1 MNIKNVISLENSSGQ
16 KNLEKFESITI
27 GNNESYL
34 RQISKKVDFNDPE
47 IHNNIVVL
55 QNYCME
61 NEVMAMAAVQLG
73 IPKRIVYVK
82 NTNLEILNSRLTSE
96 GKEKTKDYNEAKVL
110 INPEIVSKEGLTTF
124 WEACASCSWY
134 EGDVKKWYNG
144 KVKRPYK
151 IRVKYYDIKGNGH
164 EDEFE
169 GFEST
174 VLCHEIDH
182 LEGILHIDIADK
194 IIKGTKEE
202 RIELRKKDGYT
213 IISQTGDFE
222 QLKSKNKR

>member
-1 MNIKNVISLENSSGQ
+1 M
-16 KNLEKFESITI
+16 EKFESITI
-27 GNNESYL
+27 GNNEKYL
-34 RQISKKVDFNDPE
+34 RQVSKKVDFKDPE

-55 QNYCME
+55 QDYCVE

-73 IPKRIVYVK
+73 IAKRIVYVK
-82 NTNLEILNSRLTSE
+82 NTNLERLNKRLTDE
-96 GKEKTKDYNEAKVL
+96 GREETKDYNEAKVL
-110 INPEIVSKEGLTTF
+110 INPEIISKEGLTTF

-134 EGDVKKWYNG
+134 EGEVKKWYNG

-151 IRVKYYDIKGNGH
+151 IRVRYFDMEGNVH
-164 EDEFE
+164 ENGFE

-182 LEGILHIDIADK
+182 LDGILHIDIADK
-194 IIKGTKEE
+194 VIKGTKEE
-202 RIELRKKDGYT
+202 RIKLRKKEGYT

-222 QLKSKNKR
+222 QLKSKKIDEKGEENER

>member
-1 MNIKNVISLENSSGQ
+1 MQ
-16 KNLEKFESITI
+16 
-27 GNNESYL
+27 
-34 RQISKKVDFNDPE
+34 
-47 IHNNIVVL
+47 
-55 QNYCME
+55 

-73 IPKRIVYVK
+73 IPKRVVYVK
-82 NTNLEILNSRLTSE
+82 NTNLEILNKRLTDE
-96 GKEKTKDYNEAKVL
+96 GKEETKDYNEAKVL
-110 INPEIVSKEGLTTF
+110 INPEIISKEGLTTF

-134 EGDVKKWYNG
+134 EGEVKKWHIG

-151 IRVKYYDIKGNGH
+151 IKVKYHDLEGNVH

-182 LEGILHIDIADK
+182 LDGILHIDIADK
-194 IIKGTKEE
+194 VVKGTKEE
-202 RIELRKKDGYT
+202 RIELRKKEGYT

-222 QLKSKNKR
+222 QLKKRKID

>member
-1 MNIKNVISLENSSGQ
+1 MDKL
-16 KNLEKFESITI
+16 ESITI
-27 GNNESYL
+27 ENNEQYL
-34 RQISKKVDFNDPE
+34 RQFSKEVDISDPE
-47 IHNNIVVL
+47 LHNNIVVL
-55 QNYCME
+55 QDYCMQ
-61 NEVMAMAAVQLG
+61 NDVMAMAAVQLG

-82 NTNLEILNSRLTSE
+82 NTNLEILNKRLTDE
-96 GKEKTKDYNEAKVL
+96 EKEETKDYNEAKVL
-110 INPEIVSKEGLTTF
+110 INPEIISKEGLTTF

-134 EGDVKKWYNG
+134 EGEVKKWYNG

-151 IRVKYYDIKGNGH
+151 IRVRYFDLEGNEH

-182 LEGILHIDIADK
+182 LDGILHIDIADK
-194 IIKGTKEE
+194 VIKATKEE
-202 RIELRKKDGYT
+202 RIELRKKEGYT

-222 QLKSKNKR
+222 QLKSKKIDEKGEENGR

>member
-1 MNIKNVISLENSSGQ
+1 MDKL
-16 KNLEKFESITI
+16 ESITI
-27 GNNESYL
+27 ENNEQYL
-34 RQISKKVDFNDPE
+34 RQSSKKVEIGDPE
-47 IHNNIVVL
+47 LHNNIVVL
-55 QNYCME
+55 QDYCMQ
-61 NEVMAMAAVQLG
+61 NDVMAMAAVQLG

-82 NTNLEILNSRLTSE
+82 NTNLEILNKRLTDE
-96 GKEKTKDYNEAKVL
+96 WKEETKDYNEAKVL
-110 INPEIVSKEGLTTF
+110 INPEIISKEGLTTF

-134 EGDVKKWYNG
+134 EGEVKKWYNG

-151 IRVKYYDIKGNGH
+151 IRVRYFDIEGNEH

-182 LEGILHIDIADK
+182 LDGILHIDIADK
-194 IIKGTKEE
+194 VIKGTKEE

-222 QLKSKNKR
+222 QLKSKKIDEKGEENER

>member
-1 MNIKNVISLENSSGQ
+1 M
-16 KNLEKFESITI
+16 EKLESITI
-27 GNNESYL
+27 EKNEKYI
-34 RQISKKVDFNDPE
+34 RQISKKVNINDPE
-47 IHNNIVVL
+47 LHNNIVVL
-55 QNYCME
+55 QDYCMQ

-82 NTNLEILNSRLTSE
+82 NTNLEILNKRLTDE
-96 GKEKTKDYNEAKVL
+96 GKEETKDYNEAKVL
-110 INPEIVSKEGLTTF
+110 INPEIVSKEGITTF

-134 EGDVKKWYNG
+134 EDGVKKWYIG

-151 IRVKYYDIKGNGH
+151 IKVKYVDLNGKNH

-182 LEGILHIDIADK
+182 LDGILHIDIADEVMV
-194 IIKGTKEE
+194 GTKEE
-202 RIELRKKDGYT
+202 RVELRKKEGYT
-213 IISQTGDFE
+213 VISETGDY
-222 QLKSKNKR
+222 K

>member
-1 MNIKNVISLENSSGQ
+1 MDKL
-16 KNLEKFESITI
+16 ESITI
-27 GNNESYL
+27 ENNEQYL
-34 RQISKKVDFNDPE
+34 RQSSKKVDISDPE
-47 IHNNIVVL
+47 LHNNIVVL
-55 QNYCME
+55 QDYCVQ
-61 NEVMAMAAVQLG
+61 NDVMAMAAVQLG

-82 NTNLEILNSRLTSE
+82 NTNLEILNKRLTDE
-96 GKEKTKDYNEAKVL
+96 GKEETKDYNEAKVL
-110 INPEIVSKEGLTTF
+110 INPEIISREGLTTF

-134 EGDVKKWYNG
+134 EGEVKKWYNG

-151 IRVKYYDIKGNGH
+151 IRVRDFDLEGNEH

-182 LEGILHIDIADK
+182 LDGILHIDIADK
-194 IIKGTKEE
+194 VIKGTKEE

-222 QLKSKNKR
+222 QLKSKKIDEKGE

>member
-1 MNIKNVISLENSSGQ
+1 M
-16 KNLEKFESITI
+16 EKLESITI
-27 GNNESYL
+27 EKNETYL
-34 RQISKKVDFNDPE
+34 RQVSKKVNINDPE

-55 QNYCME
+55 QDYCMQ

-73 IPKRIVYVK
+73 ISKRIVYVK
-82 NTNLEILNSRLTSE
+82 NTNLEILNKRFTDE
-96 GKEKTKDYNEAKVL
+96 GKEETKDYNEAKVL
-110 INPEIVSKEGLTTF
+110 INPEIILKEGLTTF

-134 EGDVKKWYNG
+134 EGEVKKWYNG

-151 IRVKYYDIKGNGH
+151 IRVKYFDIKGNGH

-182 LEGILHIDIADK
+182 LDGILHIDIADK
-194 IIKGTKEE
+194 VVKGTKED
-202 RIELRKKDGYT
+202 RIELRKKEGYT

-222 QLKSKNKR
+222 QLKSKKIDEKGE

>member
-1 MNIKNVISLENSSGQ
+1 MDKL
-16 KNLEKFESITI
+16 ESITI
-27 GNNESYL
+27 ENNEQYL
-34 RQISKKVDFNDPE
+34 RQHSRKVDISDPE
-47 IHNNIVVL
+47 LHNNIVVL
-55 QNYCME
+55 QDYCMQ
-61 NEVMAMAAVQLG
+61 NDVMAMAAVQLG

-82 NTNLEILNSRLTSE
+82 NTNLEILNKRLTDE
-96 GKEKTKDYNEAKVL
+96 GKEETKDYNEAKVL
-110 INPEIVSKEGLTTF
+110 IKPDIISKEGLTTF

-134 EGDVKKWYNG
+134 EGEVKKWYNG

-151 IRVKYYDIKGNGH
+151 IRVRYFDIEGNEH

-182 LEGILHIDIADK
+182 LDGILHIDIADK
-194 IIKGTKEE
+194 VVKGTKED
-202 RIELRKKDGYT
+202 RIELRKKEGYT

-222 QLKSKNKR
+222 QLKLKIID